1 MLYYG
6 YLFFRNI
13 YPYELYVT
21 GGDYESEIQ
30 KIQSKNRKKCMSDVM
45 IEDDAGSFTNVDGG
59 CMILHKQIS
68 VMVRCLTPLS
78 TIFQFYRWRNSED
91 LRTSH

>member
-1 MLYYG
+1 LILFVTLYG

-13 YPYELYVT
+13 YPYELYIT

-59 CMILHKQIS
+59 CMILHK
-68 VMVRCLTPLS
+68 R
-78 TIFQFYRWRNSED
+78 FQTFMHTLD
-91 LRTSH
+91 